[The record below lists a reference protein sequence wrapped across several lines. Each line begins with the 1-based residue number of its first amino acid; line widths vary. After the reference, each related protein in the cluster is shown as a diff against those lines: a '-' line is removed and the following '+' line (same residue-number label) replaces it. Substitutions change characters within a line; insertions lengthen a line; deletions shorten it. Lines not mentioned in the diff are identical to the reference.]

1 MKVYLDENM
10 PPFVAVPLAQV
21 YVGHEFLTP
30 DDEDLRGVQDIALLQ
45 TLRERGFNAIV
56 TRDTSQLKN
65 PDERKAVI
73 ASGLRW
79 VGVSDRRLRGLEQV
93 TITTA
98 TLIAG
103 LRFVFEHEPE
113 EPTSYQLLT
122 IPHTQNQRVRMRQ
135 LAA

>member
-21 YVGHEFLTP
+21 YHGHEFRTP
-30 DDEDLRGVQDIALLQ
+30 DDEDLRGVQDVELLQ
-45 TLRERGFNAIV
+45 TLRGRGFDVIV
-56 TRDTSQLKN
+56 TRDANQLKN
-65 PDERKAVI
+65 PDERQAVA

-103 LRFVFEHEPE
+103 LRYVFEHEPE

-122 IPHTQNQRVRMRQ
+122 IPHTLTQRVRMRV